1 MGIHASTVIKV
12 VVIIYLIAIL
22 LFGVYMSKR
31 AKSQED
37 YFIAGKSAPY
47 LVAIVSG
54 SAAIMSGFGL
64 VGIPGLAYQFGVVAL
79 WIQVIAILGFSI
91 AAYLVG
97 RKMRTLAEIREVL
110 SVPDVVALRY
120 PSAQKTV
127 RVLSVIGIMSGM
139 LGYLSVE
146 FMALGVVL
154 SSLFNISFWTGVLI
168 GAAVVS
174 VYTILG
180 GIASGIWTDLIQFTM
195 EMLAGIA
202 VLITTFVVV
211 GNPYHL
217 LSVLAHSPDPKMQA
231 HAMLWWP
238 QGMGGVGLGG
248 AIAWLISFSIGHS
261 GEPHLLA
268 KYYVHRDIR
277 KMKWQGMLNGITYGI
292 AGLMSLSGLALAA
305 LVAEGKVQPLA
316 NSNYAAPYFLMNY
329 TPGIIAGLAFAALAA
344 ASMATVN
351 GFSNIGAA
359 AISRDLIQNT
369 FGIRMSPRKGLL
381 LGRMM
386 TFAVIVLALIITYFW
401 NDLIGI
407 AGTAA
412 WSTLASVFVPC
423 IAIGLNWRRA
433 TGKGAVA
440 GAAVG
445 VVTSIWFTVANYNPG
460 GFFGSTLAIV
470 LAVVAFV
477 LVSLVTKPEKLHGD
491 IERVVGMPK

>member
-1 MGIHASTVIKV
+1 MVRV

-22 LFGVYMSKR
+22 VIGVYMSKR

-37 YFIAGKSAPY
+37 YFIAGKKAPY
-47 LVAIVSG
+47 LVAIISG

-64 VGIPGLAYQFGVVAL
+64 VGIPGLAYQFGIAAM

-91 AAYLVG
+91 AAFLVG

-110 SVPDVVALRY
+110 SIPDAVALRY
-120 PSAQKTV
+120 PSVKKTI
-127 RVLSVIGIMSGM
+127 RVLSIIGIMSGM

-154 SSLFNISFWTGVLI
+154 SSLFAISFWTGALI
-168 GAAVVS
+168 GAAIVS

-180 GIASGIWTDLIQFTM
+180 GIASGIWTDLIQFAM

-202 VLITTFVVV
+202 VLIATFVVV
-211 GNPYHL
+211 GNPYHM
-217 LSVLAHSPDPKMQA
+217 LSVLAHAPDPKMQA

-238 QGMGGVGLGG
+238 QGMGGIGLAG
-248 AIAWLISFSIGHS
+248 AVAWLIAFSIGHS

-305 LVAEGKVQPLA
+305 LVAEGKVKPLA
-316 NSNYAAPYFLMNY
+316 SSNYAAPYFLLHY
-329 TPGIIAGLAFAALAA
+329 TPSIIAGLAFAALAA

-369 FGIRMSPRKGLL
+369 FGVQLTPRKGLL
-381 LGRMM
+381 LGRVM
-386 TFAVIVLALIITYFW
+386 TFVVIVLALVVTYFW
-401 NDLIGI
+401 NSLIGI
-407 AGTAA
+407 AGAAA

-423 IAIGLNWRRA
+423 IAIGLNWKRA

-440 GAAVG
+440 GATVG

-470 LAVVAFV
+470 LAVIAFV
-477 LVSLVTKPEKLHGD
+477 LVSLVTRPETLD
-491 IERVVGMPK
+491 REIERVIGMPR